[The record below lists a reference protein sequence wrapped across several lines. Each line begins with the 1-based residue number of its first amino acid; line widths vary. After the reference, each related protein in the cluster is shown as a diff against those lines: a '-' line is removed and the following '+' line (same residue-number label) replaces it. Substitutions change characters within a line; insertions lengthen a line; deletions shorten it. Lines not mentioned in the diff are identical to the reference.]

1 VKSGSGGGES
11 GGVCVCG
18 GARSGGDDSARESFA
33 VRRRRDEGEARSI
46 VIARPLPLSPR
57 AVRGVIGLEP
67 NANTRG
73 GGRESES
80 RERCDASWCRLITG
94 ATWEQLGASR
104 SRS

>member
-1 VKSGSGGGES
+1 V
-11 GGVCVCG
+11 
-18 GARSGGDDSARESFA
+18 RESFA
-33 VRRRRDEGEARSI
+33 VRRRRLEGEARSI

-80 RERCDASWCRLITG
+80 RERCDASWCRSISG
-94 ATWEQLGASR
+94 AWEQLGGASSR
-104 SRS
+104 SRSW